1 MSKPTFTPEQIKE
14 YRRKYPHTFE
24 TYSQDF
30 TDEELTEILSTFESA
45 PKDELY
51 ADFMEFLLLHAA
63 LKSLLEE
70 DVSKI
75 RVVRKKPAQ
84 A

>member
-1 MSKPTFTPEQIKE
+1 MNKPVFTPEQIQE
-14 YRRKYPHTFE
+14 YRRKFPHTFE
-24 TYSQDF
+24 AYSQDF
-30 TDEELTEILSTFESA
+30 SDEELTEILSALESA
-45 PKDELY
+45 PRDELY

-63 LKSLLEE
+63 LRSLLEE
-70 DVSKI
+70 DMSKI